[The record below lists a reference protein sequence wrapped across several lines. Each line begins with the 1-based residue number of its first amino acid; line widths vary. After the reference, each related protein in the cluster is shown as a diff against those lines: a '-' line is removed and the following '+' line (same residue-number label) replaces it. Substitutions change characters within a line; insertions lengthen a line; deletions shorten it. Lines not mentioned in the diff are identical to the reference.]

1 MESQFPILTILIFLP
16 TVAAVACAFMS
27 RSRPRAMMAL
37 GIGASALVFALSLSL
52 VFVFEPGHSG
62 MQLVER
68 ASWIPKIGASYKIGV
83 DGLSVLLVLLT
94 TFLTPLALLSSWN
107 AIRERVKEYVIAM
120 LVLETGMIGVFLAL
134 DLFLFYVFWEV
145 MLVPMYFIIGI
156 WGGPRKVY
164 AAIKFVLFTL
174 AGSLLMLVAI
184 LVLYFMHAAQTGVS
198 TFDLQEIYN
207 TTIPLRPQMLLFG
220 AFFLAFAIK
229 VPLFPLHTWLP
240 DAHVEAPTAGSVILA
255 GVLLKMGTYGLLR
268 FCLPLFPQA
277 ARELTPLV
285 IALAVIGIVYGAL
298 VSMVQ
303 KDIKSL
309 VAYSSVSHLGFVV
322 LGIFIANIQSVEGSI
337 IQMVNHGLSTG
348 ALFLIVGMIYE
359 RRHTRLIDEFG
370 GLATKIPVFTVF
382 FLIVMLS
389 SIGLPG
395 LNGFVGEFLILT
407 GTFRENVPMAAVAA
421 TGVILA
427 AGYMLWMYR
436 RVMHGKITN
445 PENEKLIDLS
455 FRERFILVPLVLVI
469 FAIGVFPRT
478 FLVRTEASVVKLLTE
493 YREAAGMEGLPRVA
507 PVRGGGAGH
516 DQGLLLEPEDVDP
529 IGVTAGV
536 DISHDV
542 PAAGDELS
550 PDGLVALAGA
560 RRDDATG
567 ESAGGVTGES
577 SGAAEGARHDAEPD
591 GTAPGRGRDEA
602 WRDSAPDG
610 DNDAE
615 R

>member
-1 MESQFPILTILIFLP
+1 MTSGLPILTLLIFIP
-16 TVAAVACAFMS
+16 SAAALICMFMD
-27 RSRPRAMMAL
+27 RSKPKAMMAF
-37 GIGASALVFALSLSL
+37 GVAASGVVFLLSLWL
-52 VFVFEPGHSG
+52 VTTFDPAEAG
-62 MQLVER
+62 MQLVEET
-68 ASWIPKIGASYKIGV
+68 SWIPQIGASYKIGV

-107 AIRERVKEYVIAM
+107 AIQEKVKEYVIAM

-174 AGSLLMLVAI
+174 AGSVLMLVAI
-184 LVLYFMHAAQTGVS
+184 LVLYFMHASQTGVS
-198 TFDLQEIYN
+198 TFDLQQLYD
-207 TTIPLRPQMLLFG
+207 TAIPLRPQMLLFG

-277 ARELTPLV
+277 SRELTPLV

-303 KDIKSL
+303 RDVKRL

-322 LGIFIANIQSVEGSI
+322 LGIFIANLQSVEGSI

-359 RRHTRLIDEFG
+359 RRHTRLIEEFG
-370 GLATKIPVFTVF
+370 GLASKIPVFTVF
-382 FLIVMLS
+382 FLIVTLS

-395 LNGFVGEFLILT
+395 LNGFVGEFLILA
-407 GTFRENVPMAAVAA
+407 GTFRENVPMAVVAA

-445 PENEKLIDLS
+445 PENEKLVDLS
-455 FRERFILVPLVLVI
+455 LRERMILIPVVIMI
-469 FAIGVFPRT
+469 FAIGIFPMP
-478 FLVRTEASVVKLLTE
+478 FLIRTEASVVKLVTE
-493 YREAAGMEGLPRVA
+493 YREAAGMEELPRVA
-507 PVRGGGAGH
+507 PLRGGGLHG
-516 DQGLLLEPEDVDP
+516 DQGV
-529 IGVTAGV
+529 
-536 DISHDV
+536 
-542 PAAGDELS
+542 
-550 PDGLVALAGA
+550 LV
-560 RRDDATG
+560 
-567 ESAGGVTGES
+567 
-577 SGAAEGARHDAEPD
+577 EPD
-591 GTAPGRGRDEA
+591 GAVAPEHDA
-602 WRDSAPDG
+602 SQDPTG
-610 DNDAE
+610 DDNAD